1 MTWKRIN
8 WPVLVA
14 SLVLLGGFFV
24 PWLQIGDGESA
35 RVIAGYSIGS
45 LAAVHGSGYYAAF
58 LLPLLAVGMGV
69 AAVKKPN
76 VASWIAIATG
86 ASLLAWGL
94 FEIARF
100 LYLQTFFGLWIMVA
114 GAMLAAFGGALTWRR
129 AHVLVAQAKAAAKAA
144 KAAGDEAPKSSS
156 AVSKPA

>member
-1 MTWKRIN
+1 MTWKQIN

-14 SLVLLGGFFV
+14 SIVLLGGFFV
-24 PWLQIGDGESA
+24 PWFQLGNGADA

-45 LAAVHGSGYYAAF
+45 LAAEHGGGYYAAL
-58 LLPLLAVGMGV
+58 LLPLLAVGMAV

-86 ASLLAWGL
+86 ATLLAWGI

-100 LYLQTFFGLWIMVA
+100 LYLQTFFGLWITVA

-144 KAAGDEAPKSSS
+144 KEAGDEAPKPSST
-156 AVSKPA
+156 VSKPA